1 MTDMGSIIKT
11 ISLDGRTQ
19 KIADTI
25 PNFSQWVRAQ
35 LLKLEETR
43 LMPRQGYQYNCN
55 ECGTYWTHSKP
66 MEFYYCRTDGC
77 KNTNDIVTTVKV
89 VDLE

>member
-1 MTDMGSIIKT
+1 
-11 ISLDGRTQ
+11 
-19 KIADTI
+19 
-25 PNFSQWVRAQ
+25 
-35 LLKLEETR
+35 
-43 LMPRQGYQYNCN
+43 MPRQGYQYNCN